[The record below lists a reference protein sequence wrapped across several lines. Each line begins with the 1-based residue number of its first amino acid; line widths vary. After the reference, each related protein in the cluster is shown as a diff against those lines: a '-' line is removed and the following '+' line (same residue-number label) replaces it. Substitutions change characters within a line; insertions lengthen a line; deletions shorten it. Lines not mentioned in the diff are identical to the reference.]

1 MALRRSCKSALNDLL
16 ISLNKVSV
24 NRAWSKGFANE
35 MLTIIHNKVRLIQ
48 LLPLFGLQGRSA
60 ATRAAFL
67 YQNQVPVLL
76 KFLGFLVNE
85 IR

>member
-1 MALRRSCKSALNDLL
+1 MNNLYL
-16 ISLNKVSV
+16 SLNKVSV
-24 NRAWSKGFANE
+24 NRAFSKVLANE
-35 MLTIIHNKVRLIQ
+35 ILTIIHNKVLLIQ
-48 LLPLFGLQGRSA
+48 LLPLFGVQGRSA

-67 YQNQVPVLL
+67 YQNQVPVLW